1 MVSCYDFPLQ
11 FTMHWLIVEIRLTP
25 LKRNRW
31 LTDLDGFVTL
41 CGRGGVEI
49 PESAKMIL
57 LQEQKFKTYNHELSF
72 SLKEYRRVTQSVKPI
87 ATNLMRPH
95 MENLEFKMRQG

>member
-1 MVSCYDFPLQ
+1 M
-11 FTMHWLIVEIRLTP
+11 
-25 LKRNRW
+25 
-31 LTDLDGFVTL
+31 
-41 CGRGGVEI
+41 EI

-72 SLKEYRRVTQSVKPI
+72 FLKEYRRVTQSVKPI